1 MKPYGVPRN
10 KDVEY
15 PDVGDI
21 KLYGLKTSAGGR
33 DYFKNKRNKA
43 SSRRIWKKLARKM
56 NKLLAREE
64 IE

>member
-10 KDVEY
+10 KDVES

-21 KLYGLKTSAGGR
+21 KLYGLKTSAGGK
-33 DYFKNKRNKA
+33 DYFRNKRNKA
-43 SSRRIWKKLARKM
+43 SSRRIWKKLARKL